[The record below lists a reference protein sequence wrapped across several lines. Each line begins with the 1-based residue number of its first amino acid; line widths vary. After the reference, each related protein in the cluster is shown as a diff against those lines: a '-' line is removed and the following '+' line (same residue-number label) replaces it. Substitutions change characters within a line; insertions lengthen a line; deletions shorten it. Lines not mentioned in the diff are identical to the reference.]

1 MFDLR
6 VTHPRQECDDDVAG
20 GLQHP
25 GQEFDFVVLDGPG
38 PWLTVE
44 QTADWASQVGS
55 LGDAKFSGLCGDKLP
70 CAAVG
75 AQTSPLDLSLA
86 GEGVEI
92 VSIHVSSKL
101 SGTLNAAS
109 VAREV
114 VKHEVHVDLLDS
126 YNVSLGLG
134 LIVLEAARTAQA
146 GASVPEVVAA
156 ARRAMDRVSVHVV
169 VDTLEY
175 LQKGGR
181 IGRARSLLGSVL
193 SIKPIIRVEDG
204 EVAPFER
211 VRTRSKAVERMFELA
226 SNMPRAKEMFI
237 GCSGDDTD
245 ALALIER
252 LRPLLPHT
260 DLKLGYLGPVVGV
273 YTGPNALGIAALERE

>member
-1 MFDLR
+1 MTVRIVTDSTCDLPADEVER
-6 VTHPRQECDDDVAG
+6 YGITVVPLSVFFGDE
-20 GLQHP
+20 GL
-25 GQEFDFVVLDGPG
+25 LDGIDITAADFYGRMTAFKGLPRTSQ
-38 PWLTVE
+38 PSVE
-44 QTADWASQVGS
+44 LFQ
-55 LGDAKFSGLCGDKLP
+55 DAY
-70 CAAVG
+70 
-75 AQTSPLDLSLA
+75 LSLA
-86 GEGVEI
+86 GDGVEI

-114 VKHEVHVDLLDS
+114 VKNEVHVDLIDS

-134 LIVLEAARTAQA
+134 LIVLEAARAAQA
-146 GASVPEVVAA
+146 GATVPEVVAT

-181 IGRARSLLGSVL
+181 IGRARSFLGSVL

-204 EVAPFER
+204 EIAPFER
-211 VRTRSKAVERMFELA
+211 VRTRSKAVERMFEVA
-226 SNMPRAKEMFI
+226 SNMPRAKEMFV
-237 GCSGDDTD
+237 GCSGGDTD

-260 DLKLGYLGPVVGV
+260 DLKIGYLGPVVGV

>member
-1 MFDLR
+1 MTVRIVTDSTCDLPPAEVDR
-6 VTHPRQECDDDVAG
+6 YGIT
-20 GLQHP
+20 
-25 GQEFDFVVLDGPG
+25 VVPLSVFFGDEGFLDGMDITASDFYDRMVSFKGLPRTSQ
-38 PWLTVE
+38 PSVE
-44 QTADWASQVGS
+44 LFQ
-55 LGDAKFSGLCGDKLP
+55 DAY
-70 CAAVG
+70 
-75 AQTSPLDLSLA
+75 LSLA

>member
-1 MFDLR
+1 MAVRIVTDSTCDL
-6 VTHPRQECDDDVAG
+6 PPADVERYG
-20 GLQHP
+20 IT
-25 GQEFDFVVLDGPG
+25 VVPLTVFFGEEAFLDG
-38 PWLTVE
+38 VE
-44 QTADWASQVGS
+44 ISGSDFYARMVASKTLPRTSQPSVE
-55 LGDAKFSGLCGDKLP
+55 LFQDAYR
-70 CAAVG
+70 
-75 AQTSPLDLSLA
+75 SLA
-86 GEGVEI
+86 GDGVEI

-109 VAREV
+109 IAREV
-114 VKHEVHVDLLDS
+114 VKHDVHVDLIDS

-134 LIVLEAARTAQA
+134 LIVLEAARAAQS
-146 GASVPEVVAA
+146 GATLAEVVAT
-156 ARRAMDRVSVHVV
+156 ARRAMDRVSVHVA

-193 SIKPIIRVEDG
+193 SIKPIVCVDDG

-211 VRTRSKAVERMFELA
+211 VRTRAKAIERMFELA
-226 SNMPRAKEMFI
+226 SGMPRAKEMFI
-237 GCSGDDTD
+237 GCGGDDTEGR
-245 ALALIER
+245 ALLER

-260 DLKLGYLGPVVGV
+260 ELRIGYLGPVVGV

>member
-1 MFDLR
+1 MTVRIVTDSTCDLPADEVER
-6 VTHPRQECDDDVAG
+6 HGITVVPLSVFFGDDG
-20 GLQHP
+20 
-25 GQEFDFVVLDGPG
+25 FLDGVDITASDFYERMTAFKGLPRTSQ
-38 PWLTVE
+38 PSVE
-44 QTADWASQVGS
+44 LFQ
-55 LGDAKFSGLCGDKLP
+55 DAYLR
-70 CAAVG
+70 
-75 AQTSPLDLSLA
+75 LA

-134 LIVLEAARTAQA
+134 LIVLEAARAAQS
-146 GASVPEVVAA
+146 GASLPEVVAA

-181 IGRARSLLGSVL
+181 IGRARSFLGSVL

-237 GCSGDDTD
+237 GCSGADAD
-245 ALALIER
+245 ALSLVER

-260 DLKLGYLGPVVGV
+260 ELKLGYLGPVVGV